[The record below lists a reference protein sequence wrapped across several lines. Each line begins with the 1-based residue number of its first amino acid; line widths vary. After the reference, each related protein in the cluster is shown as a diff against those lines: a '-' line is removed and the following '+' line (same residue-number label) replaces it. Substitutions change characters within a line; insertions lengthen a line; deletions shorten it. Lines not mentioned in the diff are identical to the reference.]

1 MNPVKVL
8 AIDGPTASGKGTVA
22 TRVAE
27 ALGWNLLDSGSIYR
41 MVALAAIK
49 RGIGLNDEAALIPV
63 AEQLDASFNHGR
75 IILEGEDVSVVVR
88 KEETGNAAS
97 KLAAL
102 PGVRAALL
110 ERQRA
115 FREAPGLVA
124 DGRDMASIV
133 FPDAFLKIFMTASAE
148 ARAER
153 RYKQLIE
160 KGLSANID
168 SLVLELRERDLRDAS
183 RPVAPL
189 KQGPDSVLLDT
200 TQMGIDEAVQFVLDR
215 AHERLAGKTGN

>member
-1 MNPVKVL
+1 MAVIPVL

-22 TRVAE
+22 SRVAE

-41 MVALAAIK
+41 MVALAAMK
-49 RGIGLNDEAALIPV
+49 RGVAVTDEEALVPI
-63 AEQLDASFNHGR
+63 AQNLDAFFSHGH
-75 IILEGEDVSVVVR
+75 IILEGEDVSVPVR

-102 PGVRAALL
+102 PRVRETLL
-110 ERQRA
+110 ARQRA
-115 FREAPGLVA
+115 FRQAPGLVA

-160 KGLSANID
+160 KGLPANID
-168 SLVLELRERDLRDAS
+168 SLVLELRERDVRDSS

-200 TQMGIDEAVQFVLDR
+200 THMGIDEAVQFVLDH
-215 AHERLAGKTGN
+215 ALERMSGQS

>member
-49 RGIGLNDEAALIPV
+49 RGIGLNDETALIPV

-115 FREAPGLVA
+115 FREVPGLVA

>member
-1 MNPVKVL
+1 MAIIPVL

-22 TRVAE
+22 SRVAE
-27 ALGWNLLDSGSIYR
+27 VLGWNLLDSGSIYR
-41 MVALAAIK
+41 MLALSAIK
-49 RGIGLNDEAALIPV
+49 RSVAFDDEASLVKLADS
-63 AEQLDASFNHGR
+63 LDACFDHGR
-75 IILEGEDVSVVVR
+75 IVLDGEDVSIVVR
-88 KEETGNAAS
+88 REETGNAAS

-102 PGVRAALL
+102 PAVRLALL
-110 ERQRA
+110 ARQRA
-115 FREAPGLVA
+115 YRQAPGLVA
-124 DGRDMASIV
+124 DGRDMASVV

-153 RYKQLIE
+153 RYKQLID

-168 SLVLELRERDLRDAS
+168 SLVLELRERDLRDSS

-200 TQMGIDEAVQFVLDR
+200 TAMGIDEAVQFVLDQ
-215 AHERLAGKTGN
+215 AHAALAGKA

>member
-1 MNPVKVL
+1 MASIPVL

-22 TRVAE
+22 ARVAE
-27 ALGWNLLDSGSIYR
+27 VLGWNLLDSGSIYR
-41 MVALAAIK
+41 MLALSAIK
-49 RGIGLNDEAALIPV
+49 RNVAFDDEAQLVKLAD
-63 AEQLDASFNHGR
+63 ALDASFDHGR
-75 IILEGEDVSVVVR
+75 IVLDGEDVSIVVR
-88 KEETGNAAS
+88 REETGNAAS

-102 PGVRAALL
+102 PAVRLALL
-110 ERQRA
+110 ARQRA
-115 FREAPGLVA
+115 YRQSPGLVA
-124 DGRDMASIV
+124 DGRDMASVV

-153 RYKQLIE
+153 RYKQLID

-168 SLVLELRERDLRDAS
+168 SLVLELRERDLRDSS

-200 TQMGIDEAVQFVLDR
+200 TAMGIEEAVQFVLDH
-215 AHERLAGKTGN
+215 AHAALSAKA